1 MYYNTLFVG
10 MDVHKETFSLCC
22 YDLQQD
28 RIFHAQKMEADYN
41 QVLNYLNA
49 VRKAIGDDVQ
59 FVCGYEAGCL
69 GFTLYH
75 QLTRYGVNCIILA
88 PTTMSKPAGKKKV
101 KTDKRDAENIARCL
115 AYHTYSP
122 VHIPS
127 EQDEQVKEYIR
138 MRDDHKLALKKVKQQ
153 ILGFC
158 LRHGY
163 VYTATKNHWTA
174 AHLEWL
180 RKLNPEGLYGEI
192 LSEYL
197 LTYQTLT
204 EKLERLDRRIEDLAK
219 DDVYEASV
227 KKLCCFLGV
236 KTQTALATI
245 VEVGDFKRF
254 PSAERFASYIG
265 LVPGEDSS
273 GGDQNRLGI
282 TKAGSRHVRMLLVEA
297 AQSFS
302 RGQFGYKS
310 AALKQR
316 QSGNAPEIIAY
327 ADRAN
332 ERLRRKYYKMV
343 LGQSKRSNVAKTAV
357 ARELSCFIWGM
368 MTGNIA

>member
-1 MYYNTLFVG
+1 M
-10 MDVHKETFSLCC
+10 
-22 YDLQQD
+22 
-28 RIFHAQKMEADYN
+28 
-41 QVLNYLNA
+41 
-49 VRKAIGDDVQ
+49 
-59 FVCGYEAGCL
+59 
-69 GFTLYH
+69 
-75 QLTRYGVNCIILA
+75 
-88 PTTMSKPAGKKKV
+88 
-101 KTDKRDAENIARCL
+101 
-115 AYHTYSP
+115 
-122 VHIPS
+122 
-127 EQDEQVKEYIR
+127 KEYIR

-153 ILGFC
+153 ILAFC

-163 VYTATKNHWTA
+163 AYTATKNHWTA

-197 LTYQTLT
+197 LTYQTLA

-273 GGDQNRLGI
+273 GGDKPFGNHE
-282 TKAGSRHVRMLLVEA
+282 SRKSPMSGCCWWRQRRAFPEDRSVINLL
-297 AQSFS
+297 
-302 RGQFGYKS
+302 
-310 AALKQR
+310 
-316 QSGNAPEIIAY
+316 P
-327 ADRAN
+327 
-332 ERLRRKYYKMV
+332 
-343 LGQSKRSNVAKTAV
+343 
-357 ARELSCFIWGM
+357 
-368 MTGNIA
+368 